1 MSKKTRKARKTK
13 KLTMLSIPKSPLS
26 NMPDLK
32 KIPAKDLKNM
42 VILGNKIQNEM
53 RQFQANNKTKLNKLK
68 KCVKQNCKKFTQK
81 KAKENCIQKHCK
93 NETDALVNDVADII
107 KKNVSKK
114 DIKNLGKIF
123 KKPK

>member
-1 MSKKTRKARKTK
+1 M
-13 KLTMLSIPKSPLS
+13 PKSHLS
-26 NMPDLK
+26 NMPDLE

-42 VILGNKIQNEM
+42 LVLGNKIQNEIH
-53 RQFQANNKTKLNKLK
+53 QIKANNKTKLNKLK

-81 KAKENCIQKHCK
+81 KTKDNCIQKHCK

-107 KKNVSKK
+107 KKNVSKQ

-123 KKPK
+123 KKSK